1 MLFVGQL
8 VYSEAS
14 NQQLDRSQSG
24 LALSLKKDFMTK
36 KEKRELKQAS
46 IDLIRKD
53 RRNGVSWSD
62 IRAMA
67 YANIEDIAVE
77 QKMVFND
84 SLLQVFKEEMWN
96 N

>member
-1 MLFVGQL
+1 
-8 VYSEAS
+8 
-14 NQQLDRSQSG
+14 
-24 LALSLKKDFMTK
+24 MTK
-36 KEKRELKQAS
+36 KEKREMKQVS

-53 RRNGVSWSD
+53 RKNGVNWSD

-67 YANIEDIAVE
+67 YATIEDTAVE

-84 SLLQVFKEEMWN
+84 ALLQVFKEEMWN